1 VLYGAFLIIKQGGH
15 FFVVSCSIVNYAL
28 FHCSENF
35 FIDMHG
41 LPLMIYFH
49 STNEMLSLKIIM
61 Y

>member
-1 VLYGAFLIIKQGGH
+1 VLYSAFLIIKQGDH
-15 FFVVSCSIVNYAL
+15 FVVFCSIVNYAL
-28 FHCSENF
+28 FHCSEKF